1 MLQLQNTGTSKKY
14 LVVEQDSG
22 LLLENLVFV
31 ILVNN
36 RTSLSGKTLNWNKSW
51 FAILKHPKSS
61 YLLYHLF

>member
-22 LLLENLVFV
+22 LLFENLVFV

-36 RTSLSGKTLNWNKSW
+36 RTSLSGKTLN
-51 FAILKHPKSS
+51 
-61 YLLYHLF
+61 